1 MWFEFFH
8 VATAMSG
15 SQFNYEV
22 STQKIVADLLSY
34 SQLDYS
40 KKCLVPLVHLW
51 CRELSFLSKLA
62 SSVS

>member
-40 KKCLVPLVHLW
+40 KKCLVPLVHL
-51 CRELSFLSKLA
+51 
-62 SSVS
+62 